1 MTWNIASV
9 IEITALRAGS
19 PQPVNE
25 RYGTLRQLTDAG
37 GENVERGNGCER
49 TFIHSNFTPIIPVVA
64 KTYYCV

>member
-25 RYGTLRQLTDAG
+25 RHGDFSPSAITSIDAG
-37 GENVERGNGCER
+37 RVRPQVLETGFSSG
-49 TFIHSNFTPIIPVVA
+49 A
-64 KTYYCV
+64 